1 MPFKASDGT
10 QVFEEGGRE
19 FLTGNPQNA
28 RLALKRSLRGRGG
41 IKLFEPY
48 LLVDLVKSEQTYSGV
63 SPSHTLNIITALLY
77 FSCFVNGL
85 ELFCNCLW
93 FDSVLCFARVFLLTL
108 LFFVYYVCV

>member
-48 LLVDLVKSEQTYSGV
+48 LLVDLVKSQGM
-63 SPSHTLNIITALLY
+63 
-77 FSCFVNGL
+77 
-85 ELFCNCLW
+85 
-93 FDSVLCFARVFLLTL
+93 
-108 LFFVYYVCV
+108 